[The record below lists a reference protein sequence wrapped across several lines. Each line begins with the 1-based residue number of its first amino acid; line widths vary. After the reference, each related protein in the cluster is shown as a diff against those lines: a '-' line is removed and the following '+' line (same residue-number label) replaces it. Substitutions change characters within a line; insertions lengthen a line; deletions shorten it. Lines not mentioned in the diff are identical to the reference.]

1 MNENSESAENT
12 DTWDSIADWYV
23 DLLRA
28 GSALNDF
35 NRDILLD
42 QLPADLTDQ
51 RVLDLGCGEGI
62 ITRAVAARG
71 AAVLGIDP
79 SPRMIEHARSGGG
92 VEPGSVAYSVD
103 DACVL
108 ATVAD
113 DSMHW
118 VIAGLA
124 LNNVPD
130 LDAALLAVR
139 RVLRPAGSLV
149 FTVPHPCFEAP
160 QASWTHDSRAQAA
173 DGTARRVVGD
183 YLAEGFWRST
193 NPEAVRR
200 AGNHHRTLTG
210 YLRALLRHGYALE
223 YAAEPSPT
231 AAVAAQQ
238 PQRAGLPP
246 FLMLRAAAAGSV
258 ESE

>member
-1 MNENSESAENT
+1 MNENSESAENA

-23 DLLRA
+23 DLVRS

-42 QLPADLTDQ
+42 QLPADLTGRQ
-51 RVLDLGCGEGI
+51 VLDLGCGEGI

-79 SPRMIEHARSGGG
+79 SPRMIGHARSGGG
-92 VEPGSVAYSVD
+92 VEPGSAAYAVD

-113 DSMHW
+113 DSMDW
-118 VIAGLA
+118 VTAGLA
-124 LNNVPD
+124 LNNVSD
-130 LDAALLAVR
+130 LDATLLAVR

-149 FTVPHPCFEAP
+149 LTVPHPCFEAP
-160 QASWTHDSRAQAA
+160 HASWSQAA

-200 AGNHHRTLTG
+200 AGNHHRSLTG
-210 YLRALLRHGYALE
+210 YLRALLRHGFALE

-246 FLMLRAAAAGSV
+246 FLVLRAAAAGSV
-258 ESE
+258 ESK